1 MLHPH
6 VAELMEI
13 GVPRLFFRIF
23 EMNGTLVQPHRC
35 ARFHSASPDT
45 PSRDA
50 LGKMIGSRFGASAT
64 RHFVMSDMH
73 ETVEEGT
80 RCDDHGLGSE
90 GYPPDC
96 GDAHGLAVLH
106 EKLAGLVLP
115 NVKVGSVV
123 ERVSPFPYK
132 LSSVAL
138 CAWRPYGGT
147 FAFVEH
153 PELYGRPVG
162 DHSHLSA
169 HGVNL
174 PHDLSLGDTANGRIA
189 GFICAILFMSIVT
202 RQVLAPML
210 AAAEAASQ
218 PACPPPMTMTS

>member
-1 MLHPH
+1 
-6 VAELMEI
+6 
-13 GVPRLFFRIF
+13 
-23 EMNGTLVQPHRC
+23 
-35 ARFHSASPDT
+35 
-45 PSRDA
+45 
-50 LGKMIGSRFGASAT
+50 
-64 RHFVMSDMH
+64 MSDMH

-115 NVKVGSVV
+115 NVKVGNVV

-169 HGVNL
+169 HSVNL

-189 GFICAILFMSIVT
+189 AHLCNLVHVHCHQASSGPHVGCS
-202 RQVLAPML
+202 RGGL
-210 AAAEAASQ
+210 AACVPAADDNDVVVEICCFCHLAQ
-218 PACPPPMTMTS
+218 K